1 MGDFAGRFEDKE
13 RMFWSGSKD
22 PALPGIANKI
32 VIVVPGFVT
41 KEGKFEAIL
50 AGGFP
55 VASSSVAAVFREDG
69 NKVVGKGNGG
79 GLSRSHFDGLRNA
92 ELTVGGSESGFAS
105 GENGD
110 ETGGGD
116 SNDIGWIAGVG
127 GGVSE
132 VGWCLT
138 RRLRF
143 LSEDKL
149 VCIVKVF

>member
-1 MGDFAGRFEDKE
+1 
-13 RMFWSGSKD
+13 MFWSGSKD

-32 VIVVPGFVT
+32 VMVVPGFVA
-41 KEGKFEAIL
+41 KKGKFEAIL

-55 VASSSVAAVFREDG
+55 VAPSSVAAVFRKDG
-69 NKVVGKGNGG
+69 DKVVGEGNGG
-79 GLSRSHFDGLRNA
+79 GLSRSHFDRLRNG
-92 ELTVGGSESGFAS
+92 EFTVGGSESGFAS

-110 ETGGGD
+110 ETGRGD
-116 SNDIGWIAGVG
+116 SNDIGWIAVVA
-127 GGVSE
+127 GGVSK

-149 VCIVKVF
+149 VCIVKVL

>member
-1 MGDFAGRFEDKE
+1 
-13 RMFWSGSKD
+13 MFWSGPKD
-22 PALPGIANKI
+22 PAFPGIANKI

-41 KEGKFEAIL
+41 EEGKFEAIL
-50 AGGFP
+50 AGGFS
-55 VASSSVAAVFREDG
+55 VAPSSVAAVFRENG
-69 NKVVGKGNGG
+69 NKVVGERNGG
-79 GLSRSHFDGLRNA
+79 GFSRSYFDGLRNA
-92 ELTVGGSESGFAS
+92 EFTVGGSKSGFAS

-149 VCIVKVF
+149 VGIV

>member
-1 MGDFAGRFEDKE
+1 
-13 RMFWSGSKD
+13 MFWSGSKD

-32 VIVVPGFVT
+32 VMVVPGFVAE
-41 KEGKFEAIL
+41 KGKFEAIL

-55 VASSSVAAVFREDG
+55 VASSSVAAVFRENG
-69 NKVVGKGNGG
+69 NKVVGERNGG
-79 GLSRSHFDGLRNA
+79 GFSRSYFDGLRNA
-92 ELTVGGSESGFAS
+92 EFTMGGSESRFAS

-116 SNDIGWIAGVG
+116 SDNIGWIAGVG

-132 VGWCLT
+132 VGWGLT

-149 VCIVKVF
+149 VGIVKVFQGNG

>member
-1 MGDFAGRFEDKE
+1 
-13 RMFWSGSKD
+13 MFWSGSKD
-22 PALPGIANKI
+22 PALSGIANKI

-55 VASSSVAAVFREDG
+55 VAPSSVAAVFRENG
-69 NKVVGKGNGG
+69 NKVVGERNGG
-79 GLSRSHFDGLRNA
+79 GFSRSYFDGLRNA
-92 ELTVGGSESGFAS
+92 EFTVGGSESRFAS

-127 GGVSE
+127 GD
-132 VGWCLT
+132 VGQVDWCLT

>member
-1 MGDFAGRFEDKE
+1 
-13 RMFWSGSKD
+13 MFWGGPKD
-22 PALPGIANKI
+22 TAAPGVANKI
-32 VIVVPGFVT
+32 AMVVPGFVAE
-41 KEGKFEAIL
+41 EGKFETIL

-55 VASSSVAAVFREDG
+55 VAPSSVAAVFRENG
-69 NKVVGKGNGG
+69 NKVVGERNGG
-79 GLSRSHFDGLRNA
+79 GFSRSYFDGLRNA
-92 ELTVGGSESGFAS
+92 EFTVGGSESGFAS

-127 GGVSE
+127 GD
-132 VGWCLT
+132 VGQVDWCLT